1 MGVCQL
7 RPLLSLAVFTSGT
20 VGILNHQVKCGQTQ
34 LAHVLLLQKCP
45 QSAPFASD
53 SGISSHRA
61 NLGLSA
67 PGSALRL
74 SLLLESSAWG

>member
-1 MGVCQL
+1 MVGVCQL
-7 RPLLSLAVFTSGT
+7 RLLLSLATFTPGT
-20 VGILNHQVKCGQTQ
+20 AGILNHQGKRGQTQ
-34 LAHVLLLQKCP
+34 LAHVLLLQQCP

-53 SGISSHRA
+53 SGISSHEA

-74 SLLLESSAWG
+74 CHGC